1 MHRKYVRE
9 CATKIKIH
17 THEIRSAK
25 KWRKNLLTCVLAAW
39 TSAELYSSKFTDVSR
54 CQPKIWSLHETT
66 AVTMTAKQ
74 QQETQFATHEIFQ
87 LQLMQQQTPHANGIV
102 VYMYK
107 YMWEY
112 VCGRWS
118 KCKKKCY
125 SFHLLFTFF
134 FVFWF
139 DNVQHARATA
149 ATMQLLR
156 CCVQV
161 RHTNTYTHIQL

>member
-1 MHRKYVRE
+1 MYENVPQKSKY
-9 CATKIKIH
+9 
-17 THEIRSAK
+17 THELRSAK

-66 AVTMTAKQ
+66 TVTVTAKQ

-112 VCGRWS
+112 VCERWS
-118 KCKKKCY
+118 KWKQKCY

-134 FVFWF
+134 LFFGL
-139 DNVQHARATA
+139 
-149 ATMQLLR
+149 TMCNMRVPPQSQ
-156 CCVQV
+156 CNFCVAVCKLDTQT
-161 RHTNTYTHIQL
+161 HTHIYNFNCFR

>member
-1 MHRKYVRE
+1 MYENVPQKSKY
-9 CATKIKIH
+9 
-17 THEIRSAK
+17 THELRSAK

-125 SFHLLFTFF
+125 SFHLLLTFLLCF
-134 FVFWF
+134 GLTTC
-139 DNVQHARATA
+139 NSACHRSHNATSA
-149 ATMQLLR
+149 LL
-156 CCVQV
+156 CAS
-161 RHTNTYTHIQL
+161 